1 MTRIEHVHA
10 RQVLDSRGKPTVE
23 VEVTCAGGRVGRAI
37 VPSGASTGQFEACE
51 LRDGDADHFDGASVR
66 CAVSHVRGEIGSAVC
81 GLDAVDQ
88 KQIDRRL
95 CELDGTPAKSRLGAN
110 AILGVSLATA
120 HAAAASVGV
129 PLVEHLR
136 TMWRRCR
143 RGEAA
148 AAGPKSGPIKI
159 GRTAGLGRDMVL
171 PLPMVNM
178 ISGGLHAGRN
188 LDVQDVLILP
198 VGAESF
204 GQGLEWIVKV
214 YHRLGRL
221 LTESGFEGYLVGDE
235 GGFGPKLHRNEQALE
250 FVVRAIEAAGLRPGG
265 DVALGLDVASTHFFR
280 DGKYLL
286 NHGPLSPGPSPPV
299 GSGEELSATQLVDLL
314 ERWCNRFPIISIED
328 GVADHDWDG
337 WRTLTDRLGKR
348 IQLIGDDLFVT
359 NRDRLKHGID
369 AGVANSV
376 LIKVNQI
383 GTLWETLET
392 LHVAIEAGY
401 WPVVS
406 ARSGETEDT
415 TIADLA
421 VATGAGQIKIGSI
434 ARSERLAKYNQLLR
448 LEDRL
453 GDHAKYLG
461 GSIFRRP
468 NPKSEIRNPK

>member
-51 LRDGDADHFDGASVR
+51 LRDGDANHFDGAGVR
-66 CAVSHVRGEIGSAVC
+66 RAVSHVRGEISSAVC

-88 KQIDRRL
+88 KLLDRRL
-95 CELDGTPAKSRLGAN
+95 CELDGTPNKSRLGAN
-110 AILGVSLATA
+110 AILGVSLAAA

-129 PLVEHLR
+129 PLVEHLH

-148 AAGPKSGPIKI
+148 AAGPKSGPITV
-159 GRTAGLGRDMVL
+159 GRTAGLGRDFVL

-198 VGAESF
+198 VGAESYS
-204 GQGLEWIVKV
+204 QALEWIVKV
-214 YHRLGRL
+214 FRRLGRL
-221 LTESGFEGYLVGDE
+221 LTEAGFEGYLVGDE
-235 GGFGPKLHRNEQALE
+235 GGFGPKLHHNEQALE
-250 FVVRAIEAAGLRPGG
+250 FVVRAIEAAGLQPGA
-265 DVALGLDVASTHFFR
+265 DIALALDVASTHFFR
-280 DGKYLL
+280 EGKYNL
-286 NHGPLSPGPSPPV
+286 NHSPVTPSPSPPD
-299 GSGEELSATQLVDLL
+299 GREESLSGGEMVDLL
-314 ERWCNRFPIISIED
+314 ERWCKRFPLVSIED
-328 GVADHDWDG
+328 GVADDDWDG
-337 WRTLTDRLGKR
+337 WRSLTDRLGKR

-359 NRDRLKHGID
+359 NRERLQRGIES
-369 AGVANSV
+369 GVANSV

-415 TIADLA
+415 TIADLV

-448 LEDRL
+448 LEEQL
-453 GDHAKYLG
+453 GDRAAYLG
-461 GSIFRRP
+461 GSIFRRS
-468 NPKSEIRNPK
+468 NPKSEH